1 MEYKVGD
8 RVIIT
13 TEFGLFKIETKAIV
27 IRVKE
32 IKHSLEKSYRIRYK
46 LGYKSKNST
55 YSEKGFKLDIQYYRN
70 LKLNNLL
77 NEL

>member
-13 TEFGLFKIETKAIV
+13 TVFESFKIETKAIV

-32 IKHSLEKSYRIRYK
+32 MKYSLDKSYRIRYK
-46 LGYKSKNST
+46 LGYKFKNST
-55 YSEKGFKLDIQYYRN
+55 YSEKGFKLDTQYYRN

-77 NEL
+77 NEV